1 LIFNRKMEIIFSK
14 EDEAVLDGQSK
25 ICNWLYNHLLEMV
38 KKEDYK
44 NGNKNE
50 YLTGSSSKMERN
62 LSFFKNRSFLATE
75 KYGITIKRRLL
86 QSV

>member
-1 LIFNRKMEIIFSK
+1 MEIILSK

-38 KKEDYK
+38 KEDYK

-50 YLTGSSSKMERN
+50 YLKGRN
-62 LSFFKNRSFLATE
+62 LRDQVPKLKE
-75 KYGITIKRRLL
+75 I
-86 QSV
+86 